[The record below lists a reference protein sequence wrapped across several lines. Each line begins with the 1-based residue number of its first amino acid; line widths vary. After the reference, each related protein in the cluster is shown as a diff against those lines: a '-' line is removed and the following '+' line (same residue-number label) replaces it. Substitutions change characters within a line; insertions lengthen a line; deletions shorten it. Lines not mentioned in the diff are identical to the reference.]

1 MGVYSMLKKSNSLE
15 INWYTDKKGVII
27 RENDIILFDN
37 SHYYRCIVSNGRYC
51 LKCLS
56 LDLPLI
62 LLDKISVSKG
72 LSSGIIKKSNII

>member
-1 MGVYSMLKKSNSLE
+1 MFKKCNHLT
-15 INWYTDKKGVII
+15 INLYIDNKGVII

-37 SHYYRCIVSNGRYC
+37 NHHYQCVVSNGRYC

-62 LLDKISVSKG
+62 LLDKISIGKG
-72 LSSGIIKKSNII
+72 LSSGRIIKDSDII